1 MNLEGTLSACSG
13 HEFNS
18 GSQPGL
24 PHADGARDITGVPGA
39 ALQA

>member
-1 MNLEGTLSACSG
+1 MSLI
-13 HEFNS
+13 FNS